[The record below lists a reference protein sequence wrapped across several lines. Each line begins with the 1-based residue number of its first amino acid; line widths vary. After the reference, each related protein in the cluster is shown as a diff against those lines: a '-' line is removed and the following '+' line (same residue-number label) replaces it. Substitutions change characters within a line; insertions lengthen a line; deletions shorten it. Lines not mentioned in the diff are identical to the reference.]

1 MHRCVHKRVHRVLV
15 DVSVSV
21 RKCVCTCSQVDSCTG
36 TFAHVYV
43 SMGVHEC
50 AQVCTGA
57 QGAVH
62 VGAHVCKYGCTQK
75 CSRVF
80 ACGHTPSA
88 HTCAQVSVHKRAQA
102 CTSAPV
108 GVCAHVCVCWPAPC
122 TLSSPHVRR
131 EHTHSTLRTPGE
143 PPCKHT
149 RVHSHRCPSAERI
162 RRHPPPGAPRGG
174 VGSHVSAVGGL
185 AAAPPLPTDCAPPP
199 IGDSASSTRWPS
211 QPNCCSRS

>member
-21 RKCVCTCSQVDSCTG
+21 RKCVCTCSQVDSCAG
-36 TFAHVYV
+36 TFTHVYV

-50 AQVCTGA
+50 AQVCIGA

-62 VGAHVCKYGCTQK
+62 IGAHVCKYGCTQK

-88 HTCAQVSVHKRAQA
+88 HACAQVSVHKRAQA

-108 GVCAHVCVCWPAPC
+108 GVCAHVCACAGPLLARSAAHMGAVSAHTARCAR
-122 TLSSPHVRR
+122 LASRR
-131 EHTHSTLRTPGE
+131 AN
-143 PPCKHT
+143 T
-149 RVHSHRCPSAERI
+149 RVCAHTAVPLQNGFAVI
-162 RRHPPPGAPRGG
+162 RPPGHHAEE
-174 VGSHVSAVGGL
+174 SA
-185 AAAPPLPTDCAPPP
+185 AM
-199 IGDSASSTRWPS
+199 
-211 QPNCCSRS
+211 

>member
-108 GVCAHVCVCWPAPC
+108 GVCAHVCACAGPLLARSAAHMCAVSAHTQHAAHAWRAVVQTHACALTP
-122 TLSSPHVRR
+122 LSLRRTDSP
-131 EHTHSTLRTPGE
+131 S
-143 PPCKHT
+143 
-149 RVHSHRCPSAERI
+149 S
-162 RRHPPPGAPRGG
+162 APRGTTRRSRQPCECCGG
-174 VGSHVSAVGGL
+174 VGG
-185 AAAPPLPTDCAPPP
+185 CAPPP
-199 IGDSASSTRWPS
+199 H
-211 QPNCCSRS
+211 